1 MSPEETPVRWFGR
14 KENGRGFAILTW
26 QGRAAT
32 FLYCLL
38 VVLAVFTYSR
48 LTLTVFVI
56 AFYTVAFV
64 LLVAYKS
71 DLMENWP
78 PGS

>member
-64 LLVAYKS
+64 LIVAYKS